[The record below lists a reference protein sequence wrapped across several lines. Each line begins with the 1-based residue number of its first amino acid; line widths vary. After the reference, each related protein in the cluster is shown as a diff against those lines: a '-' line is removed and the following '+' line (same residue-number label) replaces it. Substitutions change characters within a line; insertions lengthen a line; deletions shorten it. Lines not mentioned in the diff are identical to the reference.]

1 MNTGFYIGHEDM
13 KLYII
18 PQKMYRQHNIWP
30 GFRVE
35 S

>member
-1 MNTGFYIGHEDM
+1 MNTEFYIRDEDM

-18 PQKMYRQHNIWP
+18 PQKMWRKHNIGP
-30 GFRVE
+30 GFREE